1 MAADPAGVQE
11 LLAFG
16 KWPDKADARGV
27 TPLMMAAMRGDRDS
41 AELLLKAGAD
51 PDRPLSWSRGR
62 GDAAMTVLLERYLRR

>member
-1 MAADPAGVQE
+1 
-11 LLAFG
+11 
-16 KWPDKADARGV
+16 
-27 TPLMMAAMRGDRDS
+27 MMAAMRGDRDS